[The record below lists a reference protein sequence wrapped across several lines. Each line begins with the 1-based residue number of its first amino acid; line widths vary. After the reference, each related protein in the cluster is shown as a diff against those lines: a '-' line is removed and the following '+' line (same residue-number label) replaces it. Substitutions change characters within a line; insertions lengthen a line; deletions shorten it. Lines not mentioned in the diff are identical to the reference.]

1 MELNNFSLLYPDF
14 ESQKAHAMGNAVPEV
29 SEGAKFSARQKD
41 LFRRLTRGKRFFI
54 TGVKAVGPDGIERQL
69 SAALEVKV
77 Q

>member
-1 MELNNFSLLYPDF
+1 
-14 ESQKAHAMGNAVPEV
+14 MGNAVPEV